1 MYYNFIEKNHL
12 LCSIALFLILF
23 GIIIVGNPSY
33 LFLEDGSFRHFGI
46 GYRNKTIFPIWLLSI
61 ILGILSYLYVV
72 YFLKG

>member
-1 MYYNFIEKNHL
+1 MYV
-12 LCSIALFLILF
+12 LFLILF
-23 GIIIVGNPSY
+23 GLIIIGNPSY